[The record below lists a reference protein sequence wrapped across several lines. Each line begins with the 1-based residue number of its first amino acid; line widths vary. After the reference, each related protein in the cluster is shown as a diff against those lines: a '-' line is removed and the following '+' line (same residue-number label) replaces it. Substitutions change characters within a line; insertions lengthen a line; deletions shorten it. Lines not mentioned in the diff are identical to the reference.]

1 MATLFSGIM
10 AGIAA
15 AIFMGA
21 ASEIAYRMGLFS
33 SSLLLIDGSFFL
45 RFTHKEPGKG
55 DYLAGIPVHLFTG
68 AVFGA
73 IYVAITY
80 FFGLNPFLPWL
91 VAFYFFLLWLSMLF
105 IALPIAG
112 LGMLGR
118 KASPRTWLEQLF
130 LHVIFG
136 VGYYYSLIA
145 LA

>member
-15 AIFMGA
+15 AIFMGS
-21 ASEIAYRMGLFS
+21 ASEIAYRMGLFK
-33 SSLLLIDGSFFL
+33 SSLLLVDGSFFL
-45 RFTHKEPGKG
+45 RFTRKEPGKG
-55 DYLAGIPVHLFTG
+55 NYLAGIPIHLFTG

-73 IYVAITY
+73 IYVAVTD
-80 FFGLNPFLPWL
+80 FFGLNPFLPGL
-91 VAFYFFLLWLSMLF
+91 VALYFFLLWLSMLF

-112 LGMLGR
+112 QGMLGQ
-118 KASPRTWLEQLF
+118 KASRRTWLEQLF

-136 VGYYYSLIA
+136 VGYYYSLIV

>member
-21 ASEIAYRMGLFS
+21 ASEIAYRMGLFN

-45 RFTHKEPGKG
+45 RFTRKESGKG

-73 IYVAITY
+73 IYVGITY
-80 FFGLNPFLPWL
+80 FFGLNPFLPGL

-136 VGYYYSLIA
+136 VGYYYSLVA

>member
-1 MATLFSGIM
+1 MANLISGIM

-15 AIFMGA
+15 AILMGI
-21 ASEIAYRMGLFS
+21 ASEIGYRMGLFK
-33 SSLLLIDGSFFL
+33 SSLFLIDGSFFL
-45 RFTHKEPGKG
+45 RFTGKKTG
-55 DYLAGIPVHLFTG
+55 EGQYLAGIPIHLLTG

-73 IYVAITY
+73 IYVAVTD
-80 FFGLNPFLPWL
+80 FFGLNPLQPGL
-91 VAFYFFLLWLSMLF
+91 VGLYFFLLWLSMLF

-112 LGMLGR
+112 QGMLGR

-145 LA
+145 LV

>member
-21 ASEIAYRMGLFS
+21 ASEIAYRMGFFN

-55 DYLAGIPVHLFTG
+55 NYLAGIPVHLFTG

-73 IYVAITY
+73 IYVSITY
-80 FFGLNPFLPWL
+80 FFGLNPFLPGL

-112 LGMLGR
+112 QGMLGR

-136 VGYYYSLIA
+136 VGYYYSLIT